1 MLGNIKNVQLSG
13 NNHMTWME
21 KLPKK
26 VQNSLDNLLLETE
39 QHEETYMEAEN
50 PPIGQIWV
58 AMAQM
63 NERIQKLEDL
73 VQAQRTALKE
83 MDVEVEVDKHL
94 DQDLKESLKR
104 Y

>member
-1 MLGNIKNVQLSG
+1 MS
-13 NNHMTWME
+13 WME
-21 KLPKK
+21 SLPKK
-26 VQNSLDNLLLETE
+26 VQESLDSLLLETE
-39 QHEETYMEAEN
+39 QHEEVYMEAEN
-50 PPIGQIWV
+50 APIGQIWV

-63 NERIQKLEDL
+63 NKRIEKLEEL
-73 VQAQRTALKE
+73 AHAQRRALKE

>member
-1 MLGNIKNVQLSG
+1 MDELPEQVQES
-13 NNHMTWME
+13 M
-21 KLPKK
+21 
-26 VQNSLDNLLLETE
+26 DDLLLETE
-39 QHEETYMEAEN
+39 QHEETYMDAEN
-50 PPIGQIWV
+50 APIGQIWV

-63 NERIQKLEDL
+63 NKRIQKLEDL

-94 DQDLKESLKR
+94 DKDLKESLKR

>member
-1 MLGNIKNVQLSG
+1 
-13 NNHMTWME
+13 MTWMDQ
-21 KLPKK
+21 LPKK
-26 VQNSLDNLLLETE
+26 VQESLDNLLLETE

-50 PPIGQIWV
+50 APIGQIWV

-63 NERIQKLEDL
+63 NKRIQKLEEL
-73 VQAQRTALKE
+73 THAQRRSLKE

-94 DQDLKESLKR
+94 DKDLKESLKR

>member
-1 MLGNIKNVQLSG
+1 MS
-13 NNHMTWME
+13 WME
-21 KLPKK
+21 RLPEK
-26 VQNSLDNLLLETE
+26 VQDSLDNLLLETE

-50 PPIGQIWV
+50 APIGQIWV

-63 NERIQKLEDL
+63 NRRIEKLEEL
-73 VQAQRTALKE
+73 AHAQRTALKD

-94 DQDLKESLKR
+94 DKDLKESLKR

>member
-1 MLGNIKNVQLSG
+1 MSWMDELPEQVQES
-13 NNHMTWME
+13 M
-21 KLPKK
+21 
-26 VQNSLDNLLLETE
+26 DDLLLETE
-39 QHEETYMEAEN
+39 QHEETYMDAEN
-50 PPIGQIWV
+50 APIGQIWV

-63 NERIQKLEDL
+63 NKRIQKLEDL

-94 DQDLKESLKR
+94 DKDLKESLKR

>member
-1 MLGNIKNVQLSG
+1 MS
-13 NNHMTWME
+13 WMDN
-21 KLPKK
+21 LPKQ
-26 VQNSLDNLLLETE
+26 VQESMDDLLLETE

-50 PPIGQIWV
+50 APIGQIWV

-63 NERIQKLEDL
+63 NKRIKKLEDL
-73 VQAQRTALKE
+73 VHAQRTALQE

-94 DQDLKESLKR
+94 DKDLEESLKR

>member
-1 MLGNIKNVQLSG
+1 
-13 NNHMTWME
+13 MTWME

-26 VQNSLDNLLLETE
+26 IQESLDNLLLETE
-39 QHEETYMEAEN
+39 QHEEIYMDADN
-50 PPIGQIWV
+50 APIGQIWV

-63 NERIQKLEDL
+63 NKRIEKLEEL
-73 VQAQRTALKE
+73 AHAQRRALKE

-94 DQDLKESLKR
+94 DKDLKESLKR

>member
-1 MLGNIKNVQLSG
+1 
-13 NNHMTWME
+13 MTWMQS
-21 KLPKK
+21 LPKK
-26 VQNSLDNLLLETE
+26 IQESIDNLLLDTE

-63 NERIQKLEDL
+63 NQRIQQLENL
-73 VQAQRTALKE
+73 VHAQRTALKE
-83 MDVEVEVDKHL
+83 MDVEIEVDKHL
-94 DQDLKESLKR
+94 DKDLEESLKR